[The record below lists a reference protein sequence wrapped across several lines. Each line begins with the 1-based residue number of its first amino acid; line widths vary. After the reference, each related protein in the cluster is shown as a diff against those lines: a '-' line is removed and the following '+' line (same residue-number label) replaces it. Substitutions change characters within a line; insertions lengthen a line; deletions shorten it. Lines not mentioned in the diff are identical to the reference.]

1 MPEMI
6 VEDLL
11 TEVSVQNLPTIR
23 WFKNDWM
30 DFVLESND
38 KGDFTQFSI
47 AYHEQDRLLNIEWT
61 GQQLHFSDNE
71 VNQSMS
77 ADAAKETLL
86 LLNNFG
92 TQIPQ
97 EIIEFVTIRLSSVI

>member
-6 VEDLL
+6 AEDLL

-30 DFVLESND
+30 DVVLESND
-38 KGDFTQFSI
+38 KGDLTHFSI
-47 AYHEQDRLLNIEWT
+47 AYKEEERLRNIEWT

-71 VNQSMS
+71 INQSMS
-77 ADAAKETLL
+77 ADAAKETLHL
-86 LLNNFG
+86 LKNFG
-92 TQIPQ
+92 TQIPR
-97 EIIEFVTIRLSSVI
+97 EILEFVTIRLSSVI

>member
-1 MPEMI
+1 MI
-6 VEDLL
+6 AEDLL

-47 AYHEQDRLLNIEWT
+47 AYKEKERLLNIEWT
-61 GQQLHFSDNE
+61 GQQLHFCDND

-77 ADAAKETLL
+77 AEAAKETLL